1 MSNVILEPAK
11 EPAANR
17 FTPDAQE
24 RMARL
29 RAMAA
34 EFPDTSEPQAL
45 TPKDI
50 KLARLTS
57 AAALEK
63 AAIFAEAA
71 PGMGAPVTNVSEL
84 RDAIA
89 FEMAYG
95 GVRDEA
101 RALARRIDLAI
112 LRRKLKAVKTARG
125 LYKIG
130 KGYVTLD
137 VGDPVRPHVD
147 ELKRSFGL
155 PRRKKAA
162 AQTEP
167 KTTEPTTVEKK

>member
-1 MSNVILEPAK
+1 MSNALQPAQ

-34 EFPDTSEPQAL
+34 EFPDTSEPQSL
-45 TPKDI
+45 TPRDI
-50 KLARLTS
+50 KLARRTS
-57 AAALEK
+57 AASLEK
-63 AAIFAEAA
+63 AALFAEAA

-101 RALARRIDLAI
+101 RALARHIDLAI
-112 LRRKLKAVKTARG
+112 LRRKLKAVKTAKG
-125 LYKIG
+125 LYRIG

-147 ELKRSFGL
+147 EMKRSFAR
-155 PRRKKAA
+155 PHRQKSSAK
-162 AQTEP
+162 TEP
-167 KTTEPTTVEKK
+167 KTEPKTAT

>member
-1 MSNVILEPAK
+1 MSNVQEPAQ
-11 EPAANR
+11 EPAATR
-17 FTPDAQE
+17 FTPDAQQW
-24 RMARL
+24 MARL
-29 RAMAA
+29 RAMSA
-34 EFPDTSEPQAL
+34 EFPDVSEPQAL

-50 KLARLTS
+50 RLARLTS

-71 PGMGAPVTNVSEL
+71 PGMGTPVTNVSEL

-89 FEMAYG
+89 FEMAYI

-101 RALARRIDLAI
+101 RALARHIDLAI
-112 LRRKLKAVKTARG
+112 LRRKLKAVKTAKG

-137 VGDPVRPHVD
+137 VGEPVRPHVD
-147 ELKRSFGL
+147 EMKRTFGR
-155 PRRKKAA
+155 PHRKKSSV
-162 AQTEP
+162 QTKSKTEP
-167 KTTEPTTVEKK
+167 KTEVQK

>member
-1 MSNVILEPAK
+1 MSNVQEPAQ
-11 EPAANR
+11 EPAATR

-24 RMARL
+24 WMARL

-34 EFPDTSEPQAL
+34 AFPDTSEPQSL

-50 KLARLTS
+50 KLARRTS

-71 PGMGAPVTNVSEL
+71 PGMGAPVANVSEL

-89 FEMAYG
+89 FEMAYL

-101 RALARRIDLAI
+101 RALARHIDLAI
-112 LRRKLKAVKTARG
+112 LRRKLKAVKTAKG
-125 LYKIG
+125 LYRIG
-130 KGYVTLD
+130 KGYVSLD
-137 VGDPVRPHVD
+137 VGESVRPHVD
-147 ELKRSFGL
+147 EMRRSLGR
-155 PRRKKAA
+155 RRKKSS

-167 KTTEPTTVEKK
+167 KTEPQK

>member
-1 MSNVILEPAK
+1 MSNVQEPAQ

-29 RAMAA
+29 RAMSA
-34 EFPDTSEPQAL
+34 EFPDVSEPQSL

-50 KLARLTS
+50 KLARRTS

-63 AAIFAEAA
+63 AAIFAEAV

-101 RALARRIDLAI
+101 RALARHIDLAI
-112 LRRKLKAVKTARG
+112 LRRKLKAVKTAKG

-137 VGDPVRPHVD
+137 VGEPVRPHVD
-147 ELKRSFGL
+147 EMKRTLGRS
-155 PRRKKAA
+155 RRKKSS

-167 KTTEPTTVEKK
+167 KTATQK